1 MLIVHKI
8 RDTATRQLLFS
19 HNLYVLTCELLLSTI
34 IIVCKQLSCDSVK
47 DNDLFLSIFI
57 AGTAI
62 HSLIVKEEL
71 RNYCQQ
77 MGRRN
82 KKL

>member
-1 MLIVHKI
+1 M
-8 RDTATRQLLFS
+8 
-19 HNLYVLTCELLLSTI
+19 LSTI

-62 HSLIVKEEL
+62 HSLIVKEEFIVS
-71 RNYCQQ
+71 RWKSEITNCKEE
-77 MGRRN
+77 N
-82 KKL
+82 I